1 MVELQERL
9 WILDRTKDGLK
20 HRGIEIKPLNVV
32 VPVHKDVSYV
42 TCMIYQYK
50 IKTYIEYGL
59 YFGGYFLVGLDSHI
73 TGISVICHKHSV

>member
-42 TCMIYQYK
+42 TCMITNTK
-50 IKTYIEYGL
+50 
-59 YFGGYFLVGLDSHI
+59 
-73 TGISVICHKHSV
+73 

>member
-9 WILDRTKDGLK
+9 WILDRTKDGFK
-20 HRGIEIKPLNVV
+20 HRGIEIKPFNVV

-59 YFGGYFLVGLDSHI
+59 YFGGYFVVGLDSHI
-73 TGISVICHKHSV
+73 IGISVICHKHSV